1 MTERR
6 LTSGARDALMPVYAP
21 DGRHIAYVADRSS
34 VRVLDPAD
42 GRDIEVPPGDIPW
55 KPVAGI
61 PAEASQQA
69 TLFGATDEP
78 GSCMV
83 LVRWSPGFMSAPHL
97 YATDR
102 LCVVVSGTW
111 FVASGVDFAP
121 DATVAVPAGSF
132 VRRVACTIHY
142 DGVPKGASEPAVI
155 AITGQGPVDFHLVDG
170 SKPLWRAV

>member
-1 MTERR
+1 MTELSTTRR
-6 LTSGARDALMPVYAP
+6 DLLAFPLLAAATATFGAAAARAA
-21 DGRHIAYVADRSS
+21 GADPSMTL
-34 VRVLDPAD
+34 V
-42 GRDIEVPPGDIPW
+42 VPPGDIPW

-69 TLFGATDEP
+69 TLFGATDQP
-78 GSCMV
+78 GPYMV

-111 FVASGVDFAP
+111 FVASGADFAP
-121 DATVAVPAGSF
+121 DATVAAPAGSF
-132 VRRVACTIHY
+132 VRRVARTIHY
-142 DGVPKGASEPAVI
+142 DGVRKGASEPAVI

-170 SKPLWRAV
+170 SEPLWRAV